1 MPYENFVDDPE
12 HITALEGERFVVMRP
27 ELALRKCH
35 GQAQDTLRQR
45 LAGLPASF
53 PACAHVTLAGF
64 PAGTPLEAV
73 QDLVAGWVCGVHPLR
88 ISVERAAS
96 FPAPFQIAVLQVR
109 KTEALFAALLE
120 IRQLAEQRGLKG
132 FAGIPAE
139 EWTFHMSLA
148 YCPNLSAD
156 EWASVVQFMEAMRV
170 PKVSAMQR
178 TVEIVAFDGGSERS
192 GGVYS
197 LQRIGNLSP

>member
-1 MPYENFVDDPE
+1 MPYDNFMDDPD
-12 HITALEGERFVVMRP
+12 HISALEGERFVVMRP
-27 ELALRKCH
+27 APALRKCH
-35 GQAQDTLRQR
+35 RQAQDALRQR
-45 LAGLPASF
+45 LAGLPTSF

-73 QDLVAGWVCGVHPLR
+73 QDLVAGWVRGVAPLR

-96 FPAPFQIAVLQVR
+96 FPAPFQIAILQVR
-109 KTEALFAALLE
+109 KTPALFAALQGLRRE
-120 IRQLAEQRGLKG
+120 ARQRGLKG

-156 EWASVVQFMEAMRV
+156 EWASVVQFMETMRV

-178 TVEIVAFDGGSERS
+178 TVEIVAFDEGKEHS

-197 LQRIGNLSP
+197 LRRIGNLSP